1 MLAFRSKL
9 IRHIKGALCS
19 FGEEIQTQNLNIY
32 NINETVIQNLSILF
46 YNMNKQAVVSGK

>member
-9 IRHIKGALCS
+9 IQRIKGALCS